1 MSTTGQQ
8 GSGRDRQKSKV
19 LQGEPAPQVPAG
31 GSGDNS
37 TATESAPSRPD
48 RSPGVRRFFRR
59 RGVGDVYRLN
69 GTDYRLEKPVGSG
82 TGEAKGKSEAWRA
95 TELGLNQREVFL
107 KLFQSPKFP
116 NEDERND
123 AELGP
128 DLLRRC
134 ERFEARHRE
143 VGRRLTRER
152 TGTGSLIKPLDFGR
166 PADSLSY
173 MKVYPWVPDAMTI
186 TLEGVLDWTRSER
199 LVFLRTLLLAVWELH
214 ELQIA
219 HGDIKKENIL
229 IAQLPVG
236 PVARLID
243 FDEAFLADTPPL
255 SLEETEVG
263 TTLMAPEWK
272 VLENP
277 VRAAGLTGITLGT
290 RTDLFQL
297 AVVLEGVFGSG
308 VITWNTSQLGNLND
322 HADYSL
328 AGATPNCSDLGLS
341 LPRVAQLMRDCLNRQ
356 SSRRPSIETLL
367 STLGVSS
374 P

>member
-1 MSTTGQQ
+1 
-8 GSGRDRQKSKV
+8 
-19 LQGEPAPQVPAG
+19 
-31 GSGDNS
+31 
-37 TATESAPSRPD
+37 
-48 RSPGVRRFFRR
+48 
-59 RGVGDVYRLN
+59 
-69 GTDYRLEKPVGSG
+69 
-82 TGEAKGKSEAWRA
+82 
-95 TELGLNQREVFL
+95 
-107 KLFQSPKFP
+107 
-116 NEDERND
+116 
-123 AELGP
+123 
-128 DLLRRC
+128 
-134 ERFEARHRE
+134 
-143 VGRRLTRER
+143 
-152 TGTGSLIKPLDFGR
+152 
-166 PADSLSY
+166 

-186 TLEGVLDWTRSER
+186 TREGVLDWTRSER

-277 VRAAGLTGITLGT
+277 VRAAGLTGMTLGT